1 MLLKTLFLTAAF
13 AQSTDTTDDATDAL
27 DSPELESSPLYV
39 GLRSSVA
46 VPADGNGMA
55 YSGGLALGTQL
66 NEKNFVG
73 MRGIYM
79 DSPPKNPIA
88 PLADGVTLDVAYGP
102 VLDWQHVF
110 KPNASTSFYTNTSAG
125 FIFGTPTEVPGSTA
139 DAPEEDLRNVILPV
153 LEFGVGMRLAR
164 QTSSG
169 NLLYVSP
176 EFGVVPGALAPY
188 AAVNVGTFFRGS

>member
-1 MLLKTLFLTAAF
+1 MLLKTLFLSTAF

-46 VPADGNGMA
+46 VPADASGMA
-55 YSGGLALGTQL
+55 YSVGLAIGTRV

-79 DSPPKNPIA
+79 DSPPKNPIT
-88 PLADGVTLDVAYGP
+88 PLAEGVTLDVAYGP

-110 KPNASTSFYTNTSAG
+110 KPNASTSFFTNTSAG
-125 FIFGTPTEVPGSTA
+125 FIFGAPTRDGTSANV
-139 DAPEEDLRNVILPV
+139 DDDDLKNVILPV

-164 QTSSG
+164 QTNAG
-169 NLLYVSP
+169 NLVYVSP

-188 AAVNVGTFFRGS
+188 AAVNVGTFFQGS